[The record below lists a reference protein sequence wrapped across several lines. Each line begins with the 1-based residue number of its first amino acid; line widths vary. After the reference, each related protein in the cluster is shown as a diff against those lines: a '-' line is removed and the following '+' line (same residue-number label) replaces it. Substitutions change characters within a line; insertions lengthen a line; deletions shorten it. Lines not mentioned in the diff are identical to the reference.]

1 MLEVQENK
9 IEGIT
14 AHIIE
19 NEKGEVIQED
29 GEQGGKTEI
38 VVVDN
43 EGEIQGDLV
52 VGENGKVVEEIHSS
66 HPGTTTLTKNI
77 DDKQIVL

>member
-1 MLEVQENK
+1 
-9 IEGIT
+9 
-14 AHIIE
+14 
-19 NEKGEVIQED
+19 VI
-29 GEQGGKTEI
+29 
-38 VVVDN
+38 DN

-66 HPGTTTLTKNI
+66 QPGTTTLTKNI